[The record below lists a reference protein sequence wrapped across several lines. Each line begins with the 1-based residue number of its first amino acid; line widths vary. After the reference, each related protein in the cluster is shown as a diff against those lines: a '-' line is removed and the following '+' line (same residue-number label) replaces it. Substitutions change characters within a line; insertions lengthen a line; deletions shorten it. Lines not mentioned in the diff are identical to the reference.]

1 MTEFETSILGM
12 NNTTYTRRDVMS
24 IYEYL
29 KEQAGIL
36 SEGRWT
42 DFSSG
47 DIGSILLG
55 LMAYLADNN
64 NFQIDKTASELFL
77 DTAVERTSIM
87 SILKLIGYKPRHY
100 ESAFTTITLQAN
112 AETSD
117 STTLPAYTTFT
128 NRENTITYTLLEP
141 MLISRG
147 VGSQV
152 AYEGTR
158 VTNTYTYS
166 QITSDGKI
174 YLPDYKIGT
183 NTVQL
188 MIPSISNS
196 LIPRVEDI
204 RFIAGIFAFSVHV
217 DEYARVYVQLP
228 SYWSETLADGSY
240 CVITYLI
247 SQGEAGRIGANIL
260 TTSSQTTLIR
270 SYDITNTV
278 SEGGYFPETV
288 DELKVNA
295 PVHART
301 MDTIVTKRDFEELS
315 EALSEIADV
324 KCGDYN
330 DDWTGYVQ
338 PGDAYKAKVLV
349 LPSNPNEISIFVKD
363 TESVEEEDL
372 AKTSTTTYQLAN
384 FPVSQDYEVEINIG
398 DVEYTTDGNNIVSG
412 EGTVVGAIDYV
423 TGEITSNED
432 NFFDNAVCSYSY
444 ELGTFSPSVSLLAL
458 KEYVDARRLSSLM
471 ITYEDPIRLTP
482 DIRLNIYMDKDDL
495 RVTSVA
501 TTVESYMKNI
511 YGRESLGIGDSLYG
525 STIGKDLLNAFPYI
539 DYLEVVDPDINIACG
554 ADEYID
560 MNACPFRIY
569 VNDELIIDE
578 WESGN

>member
-1 MTEFETSILGM
+1 MTDFESSILGM

-29 KEQAGIL
+29 QDQAREL
-36 SEGRWT
+36 SDGRWT

-77 DTAVERTSIM
+77 DTAVERSSIM

-100 ESAFTTITLQAN
+100 ESAYTTVTLTAVT
-112 AETSD
+112 ETQD
-117 STTLPAYTTFT
+117 STSLPAYTTFT
-128 NRENTITYTLLEP
+128 NKENTITYTLLEP

-147 VGSQV
+147 QGTQV

-158 VTNTYTYS
+158 VSNTYTYG

-174 YLPDYKIGT
+174 YLPDYKIGV

-188 MIPSISNS
+188 MIPNISNS
-196 LIPRVEDI
+196 LIPRVEDV
-204 RFIAGIFAFSVHV
+204 RFVSGIFSFSVHV
-217 DEYARVYVQLP
+217 DEYARVYIQLP
-228 SYWSETLADGSY
+228 SYWGDLLTNGSY
-240 CVITYLI
+240 CIVTYLL
-247 SQGEAGRIGANIL
+247 SQGEAGRIGENIL
-260 TTSSQTTLIR
+260 VTSSQTSLVN
-270 SYDITNTV
+270 SYTITNTI
-278 SEGGYFPETV
+278 SDGGYFPETA
-288 DELKVNA
+288 DELKINA

-301 MDTIVTKRDFEELS
+301 MDTVVTKKDFEEL
-315 EALSEIADV
+315 AITLSEIADV

-338 PGDAYKAKVLV
+338 PDDAYKAKVLV
-349 LPSNPNEISIFVKD
+349 VPSNPSETSIYVMDTQSVSEEALVATSGNTYTLEHHPLSQIHQVEITKNGSTYVD
-363 TESVEEEDL
+363 TVEGTIVDSSDEVVG
-372 AKTSTTTYQLAN
+372 TI
-384 FPVSQDYEVEINIG
+384 DYETGVITASENSFFNG
-398 DVEYTTDGNNIVSG
+398 GKVN
-412 EGTVVGAIDYV
+412 YV
-423 TGEITSNED
+423 
-432 NFFDNAVCSYSY
+432 Y
-444 ELGTFSPSVSLLAL
+444 ELGTYSPSVSLLAL
-458 KEYVDARRLSSLM
+458 KEYIDARRLSSLM
-471 ITYEDPIRLTP
+471 ITYEDPVRLTP
-482 DIRLNIYMDKDDL
+482 NIRLNIYMDSDDL
-495 RVTSVA
+495 RITSVA

-511 YGRESLGIGDSLYG
+511 YGRESLRIGNSLYG
-525 STIGKDLLNAFPYI
+525 STIGKDILNAFPYI

-554 ADEYID
+554 PDEYID

-578 WESGN
+578 WRVD

>member
-1 MTEFETSILGM
+1 MTDFETSILGM

-29 KEQAGIL
+29 KEQAGVL

-55 LMAYLADNN
+55 LMAYLADSN

-87 SILKLIGYKPRHY
+87 SMLKLIGYKPRHY
-100 ESAFTTITLQAN
+100 ESAYTTITLQAN

-128 NRENTITYTLLEP
+128 NKENTITYTLLEP

-147 VGSQV
+147 IGSQV

-158 VTNTYTYS
+158 VSNTYTYS
-166 QITSDGKI
+166 QITSDGRI

-188 MIPSISNS
+188 IIPSISNS
-196 LIPRVEDI
+196 LLPRVEDV
-204 RFIAGIFAFSVHV
+204 RFVAGVFAFSVHV
-217 DEYARVYVQLP
+217 DEYARVYIQLP
-228 SYWSETLADGSY
+228 SYWGETLTDGSY
-240 CVITYLI
+240 CIVTYLI

-260 TTSSQTTLIR
+260 TTSSQTTLLR
-270 SYDITNTV
+270 SYDISNDI

-301 MDTIVTKRDFEELS
+301 MDTIVTKRDFEELAN
-315 EALSEIADV
+315 ALSEIADV

-330 DDWTGYVQ
+330 DDWTGYTQ
-338 PGDAYKAKVLV
+338 PDDAYKAKVLV
-349 LPSNPNEISIFVKD
+349 VPSNPNETSIFIED
-363 TESVEEEDL
+363 TQAVENEDITKIDSNTYSL
-372 AKTSTTTYQLAN
+372 AHTPISEL
-384 FPVSQDYEVEINIG
+384 FEVSLNVDSNS
-398 DVEYTTDGNNIVSG
+398 YTDLNG
-412 EGTVVGAIDYV
+412 ELFDSDDNVVGTINYM
-423 TGEITSNED
+423 TGVITSVD
-432 NFFDNAVCSYSY
+432 ADFFDDAVCNYVYS
-444 ELGTFSPSVSLLAL
+444 LGTYSPSVSLLAL
-458 KEYVDARRLSSLM
+458 KEYVDARRLASLM
-471 ITYEDPIRLTP
+471 ITYEDPVRLTP

-495 RVTSVA
+495 RVASVA
-501 TTVESYMKNI
+501 TTVESYMKSI

-554 ADEYID
+554 DDEYID
-560 MNACPFRIY
+560 MNACKFRIF

-578 WESGN
+578 WSD